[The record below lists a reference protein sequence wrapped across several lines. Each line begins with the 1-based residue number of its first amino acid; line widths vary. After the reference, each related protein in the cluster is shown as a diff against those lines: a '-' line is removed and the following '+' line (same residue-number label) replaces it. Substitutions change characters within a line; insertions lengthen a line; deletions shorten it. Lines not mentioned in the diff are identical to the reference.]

1 MKKFLIITLLCLSLF
16 CRVQATEKATD
27 TLTKIENS
35 ILGAVYTD
43 QKTETRLDR
52 LEEYVYGIKKQGKTA
67 DRLKQLAKDTNADVI
82 GQEIEPCDDT
92 LAQNDEYRSDS
103 SVDYPVIEEVEKHL
117 SIKSKPNQSLHSRI
131 VAIEKRLFER
141 VYDTDDFYTRVE
153 RIKGKVYKNYDSTL
167 AHNYDDDE
175 YDTIDIPEYRA
186 DEILDEFGIDRIKRK
201 PSYSNM
207 SMADNS
213 RISKLE
219 RRFFNDTFEEETTN
233 DRLARLESEV
243 FDTEFYNEDE
253 TQRLNRLEGAVKG
266 QRSANKYDN
275 NKLQQRINT
284 ALQIG
289 AMILMVLACIL

>member
-1 MKKFLIITLLCLSLF
+1 MRKVMIILLLCLTII
-16 CRVQATEKATD
+16 CRVSATEKATD

-35 ILGAVYTD
+35 VLGATYKD
-43 QKTETRLDR
+43 QKTETRLNR
-52 LEEYVYGIKKQGKTA
+52 IEEYVYGAKKNGNTSE
-67 DRLKQLAKDTNADVI
+67 RLKHLAKDLNADVI
-82 GQEIEPCDDT
+82 GQEIEPCTDT
-92 LAQNDEYRSDS
+92 IAQQEEYQSDS

-131 VAIEKRLFER
+131 VAIEKRLFEK

-153 RIKGKVYKNYDSTL
+153 RIKGRVYKNYDSKL
-167 AHNYDDDE
+167 CQDYDDEDIE
-175 YDTIDIPEYRA
+175 IPEYRA
-186 DEILDEFGIDRIKRK
+186 EEGFDGWDSGSLMRK
-201 PSYSNM
+201 PNFSNM
-207 SMADNS
+207 SMGDNS

-219 RRFFNDTFEEETTN
+219 RKLFHDTFEEETSN

-253 TQRLNRLEGAVKG
+253 SERLNRLEGAIKG
-266 QRSANKYDN
+266 QKSANRYDN

>member
-1 MKKFLIITLLCLSLF
+1 MKKLMIILFLCLSVI
-16 CRVQATEKATD
+16 CRVSATEKATD

-35 ILGAVYTD
+35 VLGATYGE
-43 QKTETRLDR
+43 QKTETRLNR
-52 LEEYVYGIKKQGKTA
+52 IEEYVYGARKKGNTA
-67 DRLKQLAKDTNADVI
+67 ERLKHLAKDLNADVM
-82 GQEIEPCDDT
+82 GQEIEPCTDT
-92 LAQNDEYRSDS
+92 IAQQEEYPSDS

-131 VAIEKRLFER
+131 VTIEKRLFEK

-153 RIKGKVYKNYDSTL
+153 RIKGRVYKNYNSAL
-167 AHNYDDDE
+167 AQEDDDNE
-175 YDTIDIPEYRA
+175 IEIPEYRA
-186 DEILDEFGIDRIKRK
+186 DEIFDEWGTDSLKRK
-201 PSYSNM
+201 PDYSNL
-207 SMADNS
+207 AIGDNS

-219 RRFFNDTFEEETTN
+219 RKLFDDTFEEENSN
-233 DRLARLESEV
+233 DRLARLESEI

-253 TQRLNRLEGAVKG
+253 RERLNRLESAIKG
-266 QRSANKYDN
+266 QKSANRYDN